1 MILITGA
8 TGHFGTHTIDTLLKS
23 GVAPSQ
29 IAALVRTPEKAAG
42 LAEKGIVIRQG
53 DYDDYAS
60 LTAAMQGVDK
70 VLLISGADIQ
80 NRLKQHENVI
90 NAAKEAGI
98 KHIVYTSFSRK
109 NETENNP
116 LGPVATSHI
125 ETDKLIRESG
135 IPYTLMHNGL
145 YFDVLPMFLGEQVL
159 ETGIFMPTG
168 DGKTAFA
175 TRTDMAEAAAKILT
189 TDGHENKTYRTVGSQ
204 NYTMSDIA
212 GIISN
217 ITGKS
222 ISHVNPPAEVYKETL
237 ATAGVPGEFVWML
250 SAFSEGMRVGEFE
263 SSLSDLEQLLGR
275 KPTSAQAFL
284 ESVYQR

>member
-8 TGHFGTHTIDTLLKS
+8 TGHFGTHTIDMLLKS

-53 DYDDYAS
+53 DYNDYNS
-60 LTAAMQGVDK
+60 LVAAMQGADK
-70 VLLISGADIQ
+70 LLLISGDDIQ
-80 NRLKQHENVI
+80 NRLKQHENAI
-90 NAAKEAGI
+90 KAAKEAGV

-116 LGPVATSHI
+116 LGPVALSHI
-125 ETDKLIRESG
+125 ETEKLIKNSG
-135 IPYTLMHNGL
+135 IPYTLMQNGL
-145 YFDVLPMFLGEQVL
+145 YFDVLPLFFGEQVL
-159 ETGIFMPTG
+159 ETGIFLPT
-168 DGKTAFA
+168 DNGKTAFA
-175 TRTDMAEAAAKILT
+175 TRSDMAEAAAKILT
-189 TDGHENKTYRTVGSQ
+189 TQGHENKTYQTVGSQ
-204 NYTMSDIA
+204 SYSMGDIA
-212 GIISN
+212 GILSN
-217 ITGKS
+217 VTGKS
-222 ISHVNPPAEVYKETL
+222 VSYANPPAEVYTETL
-237 ATAGVPGEFVWML
+237 TNAGVPGEFVWML
-250 SAFSEGMRVGEFE
+250 SAFSEGIRVGEFE